1 MTASPHLLQDACGL
15 APDAEGRPTRREF
28 AALAGCALLS
38 AATPRDVAAA
48 PVPAPAPRDP
58 EDVVLECGWALV
70 ANDLKDPAPHLVR
83 DAQILVRRGRIEEIR
98 AGKIPG
104 RRRIALPDDVVL
116 PGFISGHTHVAS
128 GTPTRG
134 LIEGGRTYRRPIELV
149 EELALE
155 DLDAL
160 TALNLAELVRS
171 GCTTQVEM
179 SLSLK
184 QAESYTRVA
193 KMWGVR
199 GYPGGMIPS
208 TGRLFPIW
216 YRGGDKE
223 LEDSVPDTLK
233 EIEANLAFGLREMN
247 AADGLIRPMMSPH
260 ATDTHTPET
269 MKALIDASRKL
280 GTGFHFHLSQGARE
294 TATVKRLRGKTPT
307 QWLEELGA
315 FEVGPFF
322 GAHMAGLDWSVDP
335 EILNRH
341 GVVYAHCPSAGG
353 AGASMQPFPEALSCG
368 MNVNVGIDTHSNDY
382 LENLKLSVLY
392 GRMRARLL
400 KEGPRGAL
408 PVPTI
413 RQGVDAA
420 TLVPAKGLR
429 RDDLGRLAAGAAAD
443 LVSVDVSGLLSGS
456 GVLPPEPLNLL
467 LYANGRHVRT
477 VMIAGR
483 VQVENFRLTFAD
495 EATLMARA
503 GAVQKRLW
511 ARLDQEGWFKA

>member
-1 MTASPHLLQDACGL
+1 MTIDPDHEDQGCFAGSEAPSRRDFGALTAS
-15 APDAEGRPTRREF
+15 
-28 AALAGCALLS
+28 ALLS
-38 AATPRDVAAA
+38 IGATSPVQPRPGLVE
-48 PVPAPAPRDP
+48 PK
-58 EDVVLECGWALV
+58 DVVLECGFALV
-70 ANDLKDPAPHLVR
+70 ADGPKDSEPRLIR
-83 DAQILVRRGRIEEIR
+83 DAQILVRRGRVEEVR
-98 AGKIPG
+98 VSKIPG
-104 RRRIALPDDVVL
+104 ARRIALPNDLVL

-149 EELALE
+149 EELGPE

-193 KMWGVR
+193 KRWGVR

-216 YRGGDKE
+216 YRGGDRE

-269 MKALIDASRKL
+269 MRALIEAAKKL
-280 GTGFHFHLSQGARE
+280 RTGLHIHLSQGARE
-294 TATVKRLRGKTPT
+294 TATVRRLRGKTPT

-315 FEVGPFF
+315 LEAGPVF

-335 EILNRH
+335 DILNRH

-353 AGASMQPFPEALSCG
+353 AGASAQPFPEALSCG
-368 MNVNVGIDTHSNDY
+368 MNVNIGIDTHSNDY
-382 LENLKLSVLY
+382 LENLKLAVLY

-400 KEGPRGAL
+400 KDGPRGAL
-408 PVPTI
+408 PMPTI
-413 RQGVDAA
+413 RQAVDAA
-420 TLVPAKGLR
+420 TLVPARGLR
-429 RDDLGRLAAGAAAD
+429 RDDLGRIAPGAAAD
-443 LVSVDVSGLLSGS
+443 LVSVDVTGLLSGT

-483 VQVENFRLTFAD
+483 LLVEDFRLTFAD
-495 EATLMARA
+495 EARLMARA
-503 GAVQKRLW
+503 GVVQKRLW
-511 ARLDQEGWFKA
+511 AQLEKEGWFKA

>member
-1 MTASPHLLQDACGL
+1 VTIDSDQEDQGCFASREA
-15 APDAEGRPTRREF
+15 PTRRDF
-28 AALAGCALLS
+28 GALAASALLS
-38 AATPRDVAAA
+38 IGATT
-48 PVPAPAPRDP
+48 PAQPHQGLVEPK
-58 EDVVLECGWALV
+58 EVVLECGWALV
-70 ANDLKDPAPHLVR
+70 TDGPQDREPRLIR
-83 DAQILVRRGRIEEIR
+83 DAQILVRRGRVEEVR
-98 AGKIPG
+98 ASRIPG
-104 RRRIALPDDVVL
+104 AHRIALPNDLVL

-149 EELALE
+149 EELGPE

-193 KMWGVR
+193 KGWGVR

-216 YRGGDKE
+216 YRGGAQE
-223 LEDSVPDTLK
+223 LEDSVPETLK

-247 AADGLIRPMMSPH
+247 TKDGLIRPMMSPH
-260 ATDTHTPET
+260 ATDTHTPQT
-269 MKALIDASRKL
+269 MRALIEAAKKL
-280 GTGFHFHLSQGARE
+280 GTGIHIHLSQGARE

-315 FEVGPFF
+315 LEAGPVF

-335 EILNRH
+335 DILNRH

-353 AGASMQPFPEALSCG
+353 AGASAQPFPEALSCG
-368 MNVNVGIDTHSNDY
+368 MNVNIGIDTHSNDY
-382 LENLKLSVLY
+382 LENLKLAVLY

-408 PVPTI
+408 PLPTI
-413 RQGVDAA
+413 RQAVDAA
-420 TLVPAKGLR
+420 TLVPARGLR
-429 RDDLGRLAAGAAAD
+429 RDDLGRIAQGAAAD
-443 LVSVDVSGLLSGS
+443 LVSVDVTGLLSGT
-456 GVLPPEPLNLL
+456 GELPPEPLNLL

-483 VQVENFRLTFAD
+483 LLVENFRLTFAE
-495 EATLMARA
+495 EARLMAGA
-503 GAVQKRLW
+503 GVVQKRLW
-511 ARLDQEGWFKA
+511 AQLEKEGWFKA

>member
-1 MTASPHLLQDACGL
+1 MLRNPAEHSHEGCFATNDA
-15 APDAEGRPTRREF
+15 PSRRDF
-28 AALAGCALLS
+28 GAVATSALLGV
-38 AATPRDVAAA
+38 ATHSNAQSPKGSQTG
-48 PVPAPAPRDP
+48 PRDP
-58 EDVVLECGWALV
+58 VDVVLECGWAL
-70 ANDLKDPAPHLVR
+70 AHQESKDENARLIR
-83 DAQILVRRGRIEEIR
+83 DAQILIRRGRIEEVR
-98 AGKIPG
+98 ASRIPG
-104 RRRIALPDDVVL
+104 SRRIALPNDLLL

-134 LIEGGRTYRRPIELV
+134 LIESGRTYRRPIELV
-149 EELALE
+149 EELGPD

-193 KMWGVR
+193 KRWGVR

-223 LEDSVPDTLK
+223 LEESVPDTLK

-247 AADGLIRPMMSPH
+247 ASDGLIRPMMSPH
-260 ATDTHTPET
+260 ATDTHTEVT
-269 MKALIDASRKL
+269 LRALIAAATKL
-280 GTGFHFHLSQGARE
+280 GTGFHIHLSQGARE
-294 TATVKRLRGKTPT
+294 TATVKRLHGKTPS
-307 QWLEELGA
+307 QWLEALGA
-315 FEVGPFF
+315 LDVGPVF

-335 EILNRH
+335 DILNRH

-368 MNVNVGIDTHSNDY
+368 MAVNIGIDTHSNDY
-382 LENLKLSVLY
+382 LENLKLAVLY

-400 KEGPRGAL
+400 KDGPRGAL

-413 RQGVDAA
+413 RQAVDAA
-420 TLVPAKGLR
+420 TSVPAKGLR
-429 RDDLGRLAAGAAAD
+429 RDDLGRIAAGGAAD
-443 LVSVDVSGLLSGS
+443 LVSIDVTGLLSGT
-456 GVLPPEPLNLL
+456 GTLPPEPLNLL

-483 VQVENFRLTFAD
+483 VLVENFQLTFAQ
-495 EATLMARA
+495 EAALMSRA
-503 GAVQKRLW
+503 GTVQKRLW
-511 ARLDQEGWFKA
+511 AQLDKEGWFKA

>member
-1 MTASPHLLQDACGL
+1 VTIDRDHENQGCFAGSEPPSRRDFGALFAS
-15 APDAEGRPTRREF
+15 
-28 AALAGCALLS
+28 ALLNIG
-38 AATPRDVAAA
+38 AATPVQ
-48 PVPAPAPRDP
+48 PRP
-58 EDVVLECGWALV
+58 GLVEPKDVVLECGWALV
-70 ANDLKDPAPHLVR
+70 ADGPKDSEPRLIR
-83 DAQILVRRGRIEEIR
+83 DAQILVRRGRVEEVR
-98 AGKIPG
+98 ASKIPG
-104 RRRIALPDDVVL
+104 AQRIALPNDLVL
-116 PGFISGHTHVAS
+116 PGLISGHTHVAS

-149 EELALE
+149 EELGPD

-160 TALNLAELVRS
+160 TSLNLAELVRS

-193 KMWGVR
+193 KGWGVR

-216 YRGGDKE
+216 YRGGDQE
-223 LEDSVPDTLK
+223 LEDSVPETLK

-247 AADGLIRPMMSPH
+247 ATDGLIRPMMSPH
-260 ATDTHTPET
+260 ATDTHTPKT
-269 MKALIDASRKL
+269 MRALIEAAKKL
-280 GTGFHFHLSQGARE
+280 GTGLHIHLSQGARE
-294 TATVKRLRGKTPT
+294 TATVERLRGKTPT

-315 FEVGPFF
+315 LEAGPVF

-335 EILNRH
+335 DILNRH

-353 AGASMQPFPEALSCG
+353 AGASAQPFPEALSCG
-368 MNVNVGIDTHSNDY
+368 MNVNIGIDTHSNDY
-382 LENLKLSVLY
+382 LENLKLAVLY
-392 GRMRARLL
+392 GRMRTRLL

-408 PVPTI
+408 PLPTI
-413 RQGVDAA
+413 RQAVDAA
-420 TLVPAKGLR
+420 TLVPARGLR
-429 RDDLGRLAAGAAAD
+429 RDDLGRIAQGAAAD
-443 LVSVDVSGLLSGS
+443 LVSVDVTGLLSGT

-483 VQVENFRLTFAD
+483 LLVENFRLTFAD
-495 EATLMARA
+495 EAQLMAHA
-503 GAVQKRLW
+503 GVVQKRLW
-511 ARLDQEGWFKA
+511 AQLEKEGWFKA